1 MTKRWALIWPP
12 ALDGSIAIIE
22 KESNLLI
29 ARVFTTREEGLVDK
43 ASEHARL
50 MVAAP
55 KLLEMMQE
63 LLDKETG
70 LSPSAIVAIE
80 AAIAAALGQEETA
93 S

>member
-1 MTKRWALIWPP
+1 MSERWALIWPP

-50 MVAAP
+50 IVAAP
-55 KLLEMMQE
+55 KLLQNIQKP
-63 LLDKETG
+63 L
-70 LSPSAIVAIE
+70 
-80 AAIAAALGQEETA
+80 
-93 S
+93 